1 MAYIYILWLFLTQIL
16 ALVAKSKAK
25 VPAVIVFGDSSVDSG
40 NNNQI
45 PTIARSNF
53 KPYGRDFLGGH
64 PTGRFSNGRIAPD
77 FISEA
82 FGLKPTIP
90 AYLDPL
96 YNITDFATGVCF
108 ASAGTGYDNA
118 TSDVLGVIPLWKEVE
133 YYKEYQKKLKE
144 YVGNEKANQILR
156 EALYLISIGT
166 NDFLENYYT
175 MPNRQSQFTVEQ
187 YQDFLI
193 GLAHNFIQTLYGL
206 GARKITLT
214 GVPPMGCL
222 PLERAVN
229 ILDRHDCVKRYNNV
243 ALEFNVKLKGLVA
256 KLNKELHGLKLD
268 LRLCE
273 WDVVVLGDL
282 R

>member
-1 MAYIYILWLFLTQIL
+1 MHALHLTSMFQ
-16 ALVAKSKAK
+16 
-25 VPAVIVFGDSSVDSG
+25 
-40 NNNQI
+40 
-45 PTIARSNF
+45 
-53 KPYGRDFLGGH
+53 
-64 PTGRFSNGRIAPD
+64 
-77 FISEA
+77 
-82 FGLKPTIP
+82 
-90 AYLDPL
+90 
-96 YNITDFATGVCF
+96 
-108 ASAGTGYDNA
+108 
-118 TSDVLGVIPLWKEVE
+118 GVIPLWKEVE

-144 YVGNEKANQILR
+144 YVGDEKANQILR

-175 MPNRQSQFTVEQ
+175 MPNRQSQFTIEQ

-256 KLNKELHGLKLD
+256 KLNKELHGLKLVFSNIYD
-268 LRLCE
+268 IFQQIVRRPSIYGKFRFRNWHTSIFFFFFFNTFIFSENSLTL
-273 WDVVVLGDL
+273 L
-282 R
+282 